1 MILLAMLLGA
11 TKSNPIAGLLPFV
24 VIFAAMYF
32 LMIRPRQRQ
41 MRAQREQM
49 SAIAEGDE
57 VVTNSGIYGFVT
69 AVEGDIM
76 WLEIADGID
85 VRVSRAAV
93 ARRIAP
99 TADADASTPTSG
111 TSSTDADPADGD
123 QPDEKP

>member
-1 MILLAMLLGA
+1 MTLLATLLGA

-57 VVTNSGIYGFVT
+57 VVTSSGIYGFVT

-85 VRVSRAAV
+85 VRISKSAV
-93 ARRIAP
+93 ARRVAAP
-99 TADADASTPTSG
+99 TPAADASAP
-111 TSSTDADPADGD
+111 STDAEPAGPADGD

>member
-1 MILLAMLLGA
+1 MTLLATLLGA

-57 VVTNSGIYGFVT
+57 VVTSSGIYGFVT

-85 VRVSRAAV
+85 VRISKSAV
-93 ARRIAP
+93 ARRVAAP
-99 TADADASTPTSG
+99 VTAADAQA
-111 TSSTDADPADGD
+111 SSTDAEPIDGD